1 MKVKKQRII
10 FGYIILELIMLNLA
24 TVISLW
30 IKANLWQEWPDDRLD
45 QFLSEDFIP
54 LSLIYN
60 ISWITIVLLNGNTDH
75 YIYNSLG
82 KKLRDLTVNCFI
94 LLGMSSTVILLLGL
108 HKNPLTVLI
117 GPILI
122 FTLLNFLSFLVLN
135 RLFGKTKKE
144 KNFGLNLLVLGAGK
158 SGKQVLSFT
167 QQNQHLGY
175 KVVGFLD
182 DHYPNNNGIN
192 LLGGIQDLN
201 NVLDNQ
207 PVDEIV
213 ITLPPSEQEGIK
225 HAIQAADYRGIR
237 VNIVPEYPELENE
250 RYESY
255 QLGTMA
261 VLQLKQTPLDQ
272 FQNFMLKKIFDTL
285 FAFTFLVFFSPIF
298 LIIAAAIKLNSK
310 GPVFYKPIR
319 KGEAGGNFVCY
330 KFRTMY
336 VDQSKFAGMKST
348 TKDDPRITK
357 VGKFLRKTSLD
368 EIPQFIN
375 VLKGNMSVVGPRP
388 HRLNLNDEFQ
398 ATVDKYMI
406 RQYVKPG
413 ITGWAQVNGWRGP
426 TETEEQKLERAR
438 HDLWYVENW
447 SFWLDIKIIWLT
459 VFGSKV
465 HNNAF

>member
-10 FGYIILELIMLNLA
+10 FGYIILELVLLNLA
-24 TVISLW
+24 VLISLW
-30 IKANLWQEWPDDRLD
+30 IKANVWNTWQDARLD
-45 QFLSEDFIP
+45 QFISDDMFP
-54 LSLIYN
+54 LAMIYN
-60 ISWITIVLLNGNTDH
+60 ISWILIVLLNGNSDH

-82 KKLRDLTVNCFI
+82 KKVRDLVINCFI
-94 LLGMSSTVILLLGL
+94 LLGMSSTVILLMGL

-117 GPILI
+117 GPIVI
-122 FTLLNFLSFLVLN
+122 FGLLNLISFLILN
-135 RLFGKTKKE
+135 RLVGNSSKE

-158 SGKQVLSFT
+158 SGKQVLNFT
-167 QQNQHLGY
+167 EQNKHLGY

-182 DHYPNNNGIN
+182 NNYPGSNGIN
-192 LLGGIQDLN
+192 LLGGMNDLHQ
-201 NVLDNQ
+201 VLDTQ

-213 ITLPPSEQEGIK
+213 ITLPASEKEDISKAIK
-225 HAIQAADYRGIR
+225 AADFRGIR
-237 VNIVPEYPELENE
+237 VNIVPEYPELDNE

-255 QLGTMA
+255 QLGTMP
-261 VLQLKQTPLDQ
+261 VLQLKQTPLDK
-272 FQNFMLKKIFDTL
+272 FHNFVLKKIFDTL
-285 FAFTFLVFFSPIF
+285 FAAMFLIFFSPVF
-298 LIIAAAIKLNSK
+298 LFIAIWIKLDSK
-310 GPVFYKPIR
+310 GPVFYKPVR

-330 KFRTMY
+330 KFRSMY
-336 VDQSKFAGMKST
+336 VDQSKHAGQKST

-375 VLKGNMSVVGPRP
+375 VVKGDMSVVGPRP

-459 VFGSKV
+459 VFGKEV